1 MTLSRVAS
9 KLLNEDSRQV
19 LRLILARNL
28 NYSGNRFLVIIQNV
42 TDHISNLQVVWLLYT
57 YTLINDN
64 NTNISSLYEV
74 FERLFNLL
82 YLCIY
87 KVRTMNPKFTFVHY
101 IVVAAV
107 LFRNVTNSNKQQSG
121 NCILYRLRA
130 VFIPHFITDH
140 SNQFL
145 ICRFYRHD

>member
-42 TDHISNLQVVWLLYT
+42 TDHISNLQVVWWLYT

-87 KVRTMNPKFTFVHY
+87 KVSTMNPKITFVHY